1 MTFNNWKELCI
12 GGNKLKRLVRVSDGL
27 VLFELPSGPDYSE
40 PFWVQGDGVTRSS
53 EIYFKTTVDPSAFSP
68 IVMSTDKKSWTPISW
83 TKTTT
88 DTDEYWMSLLSNNK
102 DTRKRYFM
110 RDSEVPIGFGSD
122 AGIDIDYDIYNTKP
136 SSKLGGNI
144 NSLLCKNFSTLT
156 DISGLDKCFYGFL
169 YAPHVV
175 TNID

>member
-1 MTFNNWKELCI
+1 
-12 GGNKLKRLVRVSDGL
+12 
-27 VLFELPSGPDYSE
+27 
-40 PFWVQGDGVTRSS
+40 
-53 EIYFKTTVDPSAFSP
+53 
-68 IVMSTDKKSWTPISW
+68 
-83 TKTTT
+83 
-88 DTDEYWMSLLSNNK
+88 MSLIFDNS
-102 DTRKRYFM
+102 DSRKRYFM

-122 AGIDIDYDIYNTKP
+122 AGIDIDYNGYYTKP

-156 DISGLDKCFYGFL
+156 DISGLEKCFYSFL

>member
-1 MTFNNWKELCI
+1 
-12 GGNKLKRLVRVSDGL
+12 
-27 VLFELPSGPDYSE
+27 
-40 PFWVQGDGVTRSS
+40 
-53 EIYFKTTVDPSAFSP
+53 
-68 IVMSTDKKSWTPISW
+68 
-83 TKTTT
+83 
-88 DTDEYWMSLLSNNK
+88 MSLLSDNK

-122 AGIDIDYDIYNTKP
+122 AGIGIDYNGYYTKP

-156 DISGLDKCFYGFL
+156 DISGLEKCFFGFL
-169 YAPHVV
+169 YAPRVV